1 MIQIDNVNKWVLP
14 VYREHILNYSH
25 RVNVFYGGAG
35 SGKSYFVCQKMILKA
50 LQSQRKVLVV
60 RKVGRTIKQSIWA
73 LFLELL
79 ITKMPQVL
87 LESNKSDL
95 TFKLINGSEFLF
107 TGLDDAEKIK
117 SIQGIT
123 DIVIEE
129 ATEITLD
136 DFTQLNLRLRSP
148 KPNNQIHLMFNPVS
162 KANWV
167 YKYFFEQKPADAIIQ
182 QTTYKDNPYL
192 PEEYIQ
198 TLEDMQHRNVAYYNI
213 YAKGE
218 FATLDKLV
226 FPTYKTRLI
235 NEDEFTNEDGVKN
248 ALFWVGLDFG
258 YTNDPSAI
266 TWGWY
271 RPKKRELYIT
281 GEYARTGLTNDKLA
295 EVIINLGLSKERIVA
310 DSAEPKS
317 IAELKRMGI
326 KRIMPA
332 VKGADS
338 VKNGLDQLQRCDI
351 IIDERCTKT
360 IEEFDNYTWQ
370 KDKKTGEY
378 INEPIDMYNHHI
390 DSIRYG
396 VQPVMKKK
404 RTEEDIIGGEHDL
417 YVPRFA

>member
-1 MIQIDNVNKWVLP
+1 MITINNVKKWILP
-14 VYREHILNYSH
+14 TYLEYVTDYDH
-25 RVNVFYGGAG
+25 RINVFYGGAG
-35 SGKSYFVCQKMILKA
+35 SGKSYFVCQKMIIKA
-50 LQSQRKVLVV
+50 LQSQRKILVV
-60 RKVGRTIKQSIWA
+60 RKVGRTLKQSIWA
-73 LFLELL
+73 LFVEL
-79 ITKMPQVL
+79 IATKMPEVL

-95 TFKLINGSEFLF
+95 TFKLVNGSEFLF

-167 YKYFFEQKPADAIIQ
+167 YKYFFETKPEDTIIL

-192 PEEYIQ
+192 PEEYTK
-198 TLEDMQHRNVAYYNI
+198 TLEDMQYRNKAYYNI

-226 FPTYKTRLI
+226 FPTYEKRLI
-235 NEDEFTNEDGVKN
+235 NEEEFVDPKTGAKTG
-248 ALFWVGLDFG
+248 LFWCGLDFG

-266 TWGWY
+266 TWGY
-271 RPKKRELYIT
+271 YKPQEHELYIT
-281 GEYARTGLTNDKLA
+281 GEYSKTGLTNDKLA
-295 EVIINLGLSKERIVA
+295 EVITDLGLKKERIVA

-317 IAELKRMGI
+317 IAELRRMGI
-326 KRIMPA
+326 TRITGA

-338 VKNGLDQLQRCDI
+338 VKNGLDRLQRCDI
-351 IIDERCTKT
+351 IIDERCIKT
-360 IEEFDNYTWQ
+360 IEEFENYTWK
-370 KDKKTGEY
+370 KDRKTGEY
-378 INEPIDMYNHHI
+378 INEPIDTYNHHI

-396 VQPVMKKK
+396 VQAVMKKK
-404 RTEEDIIGGEHDL
+404 RTENDIIGEL
-417 YVPRFA
+417 NVYVPRFD